1 MSIEQ
6 QFWKAQQK
14 ELQRKLEDFEECAET
29 PFVPGELE
37 SWLTA
42 AGKAYDELRPQFQLQ
57 TDHIHAEEFAEI
69 AEEDPELLSR
79 VEEMRQEDQELKTL
93 CNDIA
98 NRLKEFQRKVEKGAS
113 ETDLKEDLEQFVS
126 IGLDFVMRV
135 RKQEVTV
142 RTWLME
148 AFTRDR
154 GTVD

>member
-6 QFWKAQQK
+6 QFWKTQQE
-14 ELQRKLEDFEECAET
+14 ELQRKLKNFEEAAET

-37 SWLTA
+37 NWLDA
-42 AGKAYDELRPQFQLQ
+42 AARAYDELVPQVRLQ
-57 TDHIHAEEFAEI
+57 TEHIHAEEFAEI

-79 VEEMRQEDQELKTL
+79 VEAMRQEDQDLAAL
-93 CNDIA
+93 CNGIGEG
-98 NRLKEFQRKVEKGAS
+98 LKQFQSEVDKGAS
-113 ETDLKEDLEQFVS
+113 ETDLKEDLDQFVS
-126 IGLDFVMRV
+126 LCLDFVTRV